1 MMLKDELPCQA
12 YFKPETP
19 CNTTYIANQFNAC
32 EDYML
37 IRNNTQQLS
46 RFGKY
51 YRINLWLSFIGGS
64 ISVLVACAVLIKCW
78 QGKRFK
84 SIFCITLLLLID
96 SLAVVGS
103 AICERLQFSSGEVLG
118 GRPLDFK

>member
-1 MMLKDELPCQA
+1 MELPCQK

-19 CNTTYIANQFNAC
+19 CNTTYIANTFNVC
-32 EDYML
+32 ECYML
-37 IRNNTQQLS
+37 IQSNTEQLS
-46 RFGKY
+46 RFDKY
-51 YRINLWLSFIGGS
+51 YRTNLWLSFVGGS

-103 AICERLQFSSGEVLG
+103 AICERLQFSSEEVLG